1 MAAFPDGGQVV
12 VRRGD
17 TLVTLRS
24 GAPLGR
30 RRRAGGEVGRYGH
43 SDPCNGAVLVWRG
56 GTFVGSGPGPLYRRD
71 TALHN
76 LVTINGRGQ
85 MGDRCVWFPD
95 FVEERMIPPE
105 PVVTQR
111 GQRVTLRCE
120 LAKAYLPHLGV
131 VQHTRVIR
139 IGADG
144 SLEGSDEIV
153 LRAPSDIAWHWHTWA
168 RVTRDDDKL
177 HLRGPGCR
185 AWLELT
191 GVEGA
196 RVKYEPEHFVAA
208 YPHAGRVGWVI
219 STTRRARHTTF
230 EWSLS
235 FK

>member
-1 MAAFPDGGQVV
+1 
-12 VRRGD
+12 
-17 TLVTLRS
+17 
-24 GAPLGR
+24 
-30 RRRAGGEVGRYGH
+30 
-43 SDPCNGAVLVWRG
+43 
-56 GTFVGSGPGPLYRRD
+56 
-71 TALHN
+71 
-76 LVTINGRGQ
+76 
-85 MGDRCVWFPD
+85 
-95 FVEERMIPPE
+95 MIPPE

-208 YPHAGRVGWVI
+208 YPHEGRVGRVI
-219 STTRRARHTTF
+219 
-230 EWSLS
+230 
-235 FK
+235 